1 MVPGDRN
8 ANAEV
13 SDQSEGGSEVCWH
26 LGTEPKPDT
35 QEQRGSKVRAGEKG
49 DLFTQAV
56 ASNEGKPKST

>member
-13 SDQSEGGSEVCWH
+13 SDPSQGGSEVCWQ
-26 LGTEPKPDT
+26 LSSEPKPDT
-35 QEQRGSKVRAGEKG
+35 QELCGSKVRAGETG
-49 DLFTQAV
+49 DPFTKAV